1 MIEISTICIFVF
13 LFIFL
18 FSYGDKN
25 IFFYKNS
32 ISKDTNQEFFAFNFL
47 LVLNIIWIS
56 SIFDLNKNLV
66 FNIILIILLLNFL
79 RNFNFNIELKLKN
92 NLDFIFLFLISFS
105 LSIVIAHDL
114 LLAMM

>member
-47 LVLNIIWIS
+47 LVLNIVLS
-56 SIFDLNKNLV
+56 SIIK
-66 FNIILIILLLNFL
+66 
-79 RNFNFNIELKLKN
+79 K
-92 NLDFIFLFLISFS
+92 S
-105 LSIVIAHDL
+105 L
-114 LLAMM
+114 

>member
-18 FSYGDKN
+18 FSYGNEN

-32 ISKDTNQEFFAFNFL
+32 ISKDTNQEFFGFNFL

-66 FNIILIILLLNFL
+66 FNIIIIILLLNFL
-79 RNFNFNIELKLKN
+79 RNFNLNIELKLKN
-92 NLDFIFLFLISFS
+92 N
-105 LSIVIAHDL
+105 
-114 LLAMM
+114 